1 MKMRIL
7 LLLSALVAAQCASAQ
22 EFPTRP
28 IKIVVTLAAGATND
42 TIARMYA
49 PKLGELLKQPVIVE
63 NRAGGNSIPGTDY
76 VAKSAPDG
84 YTLLFGNTTIFGI
97 MGSLFHNLP
106 WNPKRDF
113 VPVSVIA
120 TAPSV
125 LVVYPGLPVHNVKE
139 LIAYA
144 KANPGKLNFASPG
157 TGSPFHLSGELF
169 KTQTGTSIMHVP
181 YKGNAPAIVELLSG
195 QVQMLFANPP
205 DVLGHIRAGKL
216 RAIVSTGPKRI
227 PLLPDV
233 PTIAEEGFH
242 NAESVSFFVVAAPR
256 GTPKEVVSRLYATF
270 SKVGK
275 EPEIRKRMIELGTE
289 TEDKSPEE
297 SAAFIDVQAA
307 KWARVIKESGA
318 KVEE

>member
-1 MKMRIL
+1 
-7 LLLSALVAAQCASAQ
+7 
-22 EFPTRP
+22 
-28 IKIVVTLAAGATND
+28 
-42 TIARMYA
+42 
-49 PKLGELLKQPVIVE
+49 
-63 NRAGGNSIPGTDY
+63 
-76 VAKSAPDG
+76 
-84 YTLLFGNTTIFGI
+84 
-97 MGSLFHNLP
+97 
-106 WNPKRDF
+106 
-113 VPVSVIA
+113 
-120 TAPSV
+120 
-125 LVVYPGLPVHNVKE
+125 
-139 LIAYA
+139 
-144 KANPGKLNFASPG
+144 
-157 TGSPFHLSGELF
+157 
-169 KTQTGTSIMHVP
+169 
-181 YKGNAPAIVELLSG
+181 VELLSG

-289 TEDKSPEE
+289 PEDKSPEE
-297 SAAFIDVQAA
+297 SAAFIDTQAA